1 MNWCLY
7 RLKRQVVNKEV
18 TAIKD
23 IAVLGLINVPSS
35 KTADA
40 IMEALIRSGESI
52 KADMFLEEEG
62 GWPDNVRRRWKSL
75 KNNLEW
81 NDIMET
87 IAKRRSAGPDGR
99 TAGLI
104 RGEEN

>member
-40 IMEALIRSGESI
+40 ILDALIRSGESI
-52 KADMFLEEEG
+52 KADMFLDEED

-75 KNNLEW
+75 KNKLEW
-81 NDIMET
+81 NDLMVT
-87 IAKRRSAGPDGR
+87 IAKRSSGGQYGGSRLVGG
-99 TAGLI
+99 
-104 RGEEN
+104 

>member
-23 IAVLGLINVPSS
+23 IAILGLINVPTS

-40 IMEALIRSGESI
+40 ILEALIRSGESI
-52 KADMFLEEEG
+52 KADMFLEEED
-62 GWPDNVRRRWKSL
+62 GWPANVRRRWKSL
-75 KNNLEW
+75 KKKLEW
-81 NDIMET
+81 NELMET
-87 IAKRRSAGPDGR
+87 ITKRSSGG
-99 TAGLI
+99 
-104 RGEEN
+104 

>member
-23 IAVLGLINVPSS
+23 IAVLGLVNVPNS

-40 IMEALIRSGESI
+40 IMEALIRYGESI
-52 KADMFLEEEG
+52 KADMFLDEEDS
-62 GWPDNVRRRWKSL
+62 WPVNVRRRWKSL
-75 KNNLEW
+75 KNKLEW
-81 NDIMET
+81 NDLMEA
-87 IAKRRSAGPDGR
+87 IAKRSGVVKMAD
-99 TAGLI
+99 
-104 RGEEN
+104 RGV